1 LTCEQFKNK
10 FINNVLN
17 KSKDDSQ
24 NKKERDETTVDKKRE
39 QSLIFRKK
47 KLFKP
52 MIVLNRNQK
61 FFEEKEVKVS

>member
-17 KSKDDSQ
+17 KSKEDSQ
-24 NKKERDETTVDKKRE
+24 DKKERDETTTMDKKRE
-39 QSLIFRKK
+39 QSLVFRKK

-52 MIVLNRNQK
+52 MIVLNKNQK
-61 FFEEKEVKVS
+61 FFE